1 MIFISGTKDFHFENT
16 AVAIGKFDGLH
27 KGHQALIE
35 KINNYNG
42 LSVLLTFDFHPVSV
56 LKGENP
62 KLIYTSE
69 ERRIQAERMG
79 IDVLIEYPF
88 NEETATMPAEDFIR
102 EVLWKKLGAKHV
114 AVGEDFRFGAGR
126 LGNADMLCKLGQ
138 QYGFEAHICKKVFM
152 DLKDCT
158 SETKHLEIAATLIR
172 EAISQG
178 NMEMANAL
186 LGCPYTIFGPVVC
199 GRQIGRTIGMPT
211 ANVEPDDSKL
221 LPPNGVYASK
231 TFIDGQMYL
240 SVTNIG
246 KNPTVAKDQKRRS
259 ETFIYGFNENIYGR
273 KIEIQ
278 LHHYLRSERKFD
290 SVDALMAQMHQ
301 DMEQSLNWLE
311 TNA

>member
-27 KGHQALIE
+27 KGHQTLIE
-35 KINNYNG
+35 KINNYDG

-88 NEETATMPAEDFIR
+88 NAETAGMPAEDFIR
-102 EVLWKKLGAKHV
+102 EVLCEKLGAKHV

-126 LGNADMLCKLGQ
+126 LGNADMLCEHGRH
-138 QYGFEAHICKKVFM
+138 YGFEAHICKKVFM
-152 DLKDCT
+152 DMDGASDSK
-158 SETKHLEIAATLIR
+158 SLEIAATLIR
-172 EAISQG
+172 DAISKGQ
-178 NMEMANAL
+178 MELANDL
-186 LGCPYTIFGPVVC
+186 LGGPYTIFGTVAY
-199 GRQIGRTIGMPT
+199 GRQIGRTIDMPT
-211 ANVEPDDSKL
+211 ANVEPEDSKL
-221 LPPNGVYASK
+221 LPPNGVYVSK
-231 TFIDGQMYL
+231 TFIDGKAYM

-246 KNPTVAKDQKRRS
+246 KNPTVAQQQKRRS
-259 ETFIYGFNENIYGR
+259 ETFIYDFNEDIYGR

-278 LHHYLRSERKFD
+278 LFHHLRSERKFE
-290 SVDALMAQMHQ
+290 SVDALKAQMHQ
-301 DMEQSLNWLE
+301 DLEQSLVWHN
-311 TNA
+311 THA

>member
-27 KGHQALIE
+27 KGHQTLIE
-35 KINNYNG
+35 KINNYDG

-79 IDVLIEYPF
+79 VDVLIEYPF
-88 NEETATMPAEDFIR
+88 NAETASMPAKDFIR
-102 EVLWKKLGAKHV
+102 QVLCEKLGAKHV

-126 LGNADMLCKLGQ
+126 LGNADMLCELGP

-152 DLKDCT
+152 ELDSKP
-158 SETKHLEIAATLIR
+158 LEIAATLIR

-178 NMEMANAL
+178 DMEIANKL
-186 LGCPYTIFGPVVC
+186 LGCPYTIFGQVVY

-231 TFIDGQMYL
+231 TFIDGKSYM

-246 KNPTVAKDQKRRS
+246 KNPTVAEQQKRRS
-259 ETFIYGFNENIYGR
+259 ETFIYGLDENIYGR
-273 KIEIQ
+273 DIEIQ
-278 LHHYLRSERKFD
+278 LYHHLRPERKFE
-290 SVDALMAQMHQ
+290 SVDALMAQMHR
-301 DMEQSLNWLE
+301 DMEQSLNWLQ
-311 TNA
+311 NHI